1 MKSKK
6 KIKRLTIFLD
16 NGEPME
22 TDGAE
27 FDNMDDFI
35 ASLGIADPPAPPP
48 SDAHYTDAAQ
58 LAQWRDRNR
67 HSC

>member
-22 TDGAE
+22 TDGTE
-27 FDNMDDFI
+27 FDNIDDFI
-35 ASLGIADPPAPPP
+35 ASLGIADPPTL
-48 SDAHYTDAAQ
+48 STDTHYTDAAQ
-58 LAQWRDRNR
+58 LAAWRQERG
-67 HSC
+67 